1 MFYTCKNR
9 SGNSYKR
16 LTRAIRRGPQ
26 TNDVAPSSLLL
37 YRLSYEKLTP
47 APRSR
52 PITLVCRLRLKTL
65 NFSYNKNPGAI
76 QGR

>member
-26 TNDVAPSSLLL
+26 TNDVAASIRLLL

-52 PITLVCRLRLKTL
+52 PITR
-65 NFSYNKNPGAI
+65 S
-76 QGR
+76 